1 MAPPNVKIKH
11 ITRSPSSSGD
21 TRFPKLDECAHF
33 HYENVELGP
42 IKVLLCD
49 KQIDSSKSSVVCSSS
64 ANKENENDHLCFLVT
79 VISNNRKWMVRRS
92 YKNFMF
98 LDTQLHRCVYDRKYS
113 LLRELPNL
121 CQEDS
126 ESEDFEEKIRTLL
139 SEYLERFSQLAGSLI
154 NC

>member
-49 KQIDSSKSSVVCSSS
+49 KQSDPCKSSVLCSSS
-64 ANKENENDHLCFLVT
+64 ANKENETDHLCFLIT
-79 VISNNRKWMVRRS
+79 VISNSKKWVVRRS
-92 YKNFMF
+92 YKNFVF

-113 LLRELPNL
+113 LLQELPNL
-121 CQEDS
+121 QD
-126 ESEDFEEKIRTLL
+126 ESRDEEKK
-139 SEYLERFSQLAGSLI
+139 
-154 NC
+154 